1 MKRALAMSRKRLL
14 VIGAA
19 VAVLG
24 LVAFWLLPQPL
35 EVDAS
40 EVAAGRMQVTVDD
53 QGETRSHDR
62 FLLTAPVAGRLM
74 RIELHDGDEVVE
86 NQLLAQ
92 IAPLPLSAREHDEI
106 SARVASAE
114 ALQREAEQR
123 VRHADEDLGQARRE
137 LDRQQKLVKDGFIA
151 PQAAEQANNMV
162 ITALIEADAA
172 RSRARAAAAD
182 VKVARSGLVTARTDG
197 PGAGRLVQVRAPV
210 AGRILRIHDPSER
223 VVAAGSPLLTLGA
236 LERLEV
242 VVELLSSDA
251 VKIRAG
257 MPVLVEGWGG
267 NKTLRAK
274 VRLVEPFAAT
284 KVSALGIEEKRT
296 NVIADF
302 VDPPGMLGD
311 GFRITARIVTWQVDK
326 TLKAPSS
333 ALFSCED
340 GWCVFAIED
349 GRARRRSIEVGHR
362 NPLEAEVLKGL
373 DAGQLVI
380 RHPGNQVQEGMR
392 VRVRP

>member
-1 MKRALAMSRKRLL
+1 MKQDLAMSWKRIL
-14 VIGAA
+14 VVAA
-19 VAVLG
+19 VMSVLG

-40 EVAAGRMQVTVDD
+40 EIVAGPMQVTVDD
-53 QGETRSHDR
+53 QGETRRHDR
-62 FLLTAPVAGRLM
+62 FVLAAPVAGRLM
-74 RIELHDGDEVVE
+74 RIDLHDGDAVVE

-123 VRHADEDLGQARRE
+123 ARHAEEDLGQARKE
-137 LDRQQKLVKDGFIA
+137 SERQQKLVKEGFIA
-151 PQAAEQANNMV
+151 PQAAEQAGNMV
-162 ITALIEADAA
+162 ITASIEADAA

-182 VKVARSGLVTARTDG
+182 VKVARSGLGAARTDG
-197 PGAGRLVQVRAPV
+197 PGAGRLVQIRAPV
-210 AGRILRIHDPSER
+210 AGRILRIQDPSER
-223 VVAAGSPLLTLGA
+223 VVGAGSPLLTLGE
-236 LERLEV
+236 LDRLEV
-242 VVELLSSDA
+242 VVELLSSEA
-251 VKIRAG
+251 VKVKAG

-267 NKTLRAK
+267 DKALRAK

-302 VDPPGMLGD
+302 VDAPGPLGD

-326 TLKAPSS
+326 ALKVPSS
-333 ALFSCED
+333 ALFSCKE

-349 GRARRRSIEVGHR
+349 GRARRRSVEVGQR
-362 NPLEAEVLKGL
+362 NPTEAEVLKGIA
-373 DAGQLVI
+373 AGQIVI
-380 RHPGNQVQEGMR
+380 RYPGNQLQEGAR
-392 VRVRP
+392 VRVRS

>member
-1 MKRALAMSRKRLL
+1 MSWKRIL
-14 VIGAA
+14 VVAA
-19 VAVLG
+19 VMSVLG

-40 EVAAGRMQVTVDD
+40 EIVAGPMQVTVDD

-62 FLLTAPVAGRLM
+62 FVLAAPVAGRLM
-74 RIELHDGDEVVE
+74 RIELHDGDAVVE

-106 SARVASAE
+106 SARIASAE

-123 VRHADEDLGQARRE
+123 ARHAEEDLGQARKE
-137 LDRQQKLVKDGFIA
+137 FERQQKLVKEGFIA
-151 PQAAEQANNMV
+151 PQAAEQAGNMV
-162 ITALIEADAA
+162 TTASIEADAA

-182 VKVARSGLVTARTDG
+182 VKVARSGLGAARTDG
-197 PGAGRLVQVRAPV
+197 PGTGRLVQIRAPV
-210 AGRILRIHDPSER
+210 AGRILRIQDPSER
-223 VVAAGSPLLTLGA
+223 VVGAGSPLLTLGE
-236 LERLEV
+236 LDRLEV
-242 VVELLSSDA
+242 VVELLSSEA
-251 VKIRAG
+251 VKVKAG

-267 NKTLRAK
+267 DKALRAK

-302 VDPPGMLGD
+302 VDAPGPLGD

-326 TLKAPSS
+326 ALKVPSS
-333 ALFSCED
+333 ALFSCKE

-349 GRARRRSIEVGHR
+349 GRARRRSVEVGQR
-362 NPLEAEVLKGL
+362 NPIYAEVLKGIA
-373 DAGQLVI
+373 AGQIVI
-380 RHPGNQVQEGMR
+380 RYPGNQLQEGAR
-392 VRVRP
+392 VRVRS

>member
-1 MKRALAMSRKRLL
+1 MKRGLAMTWKRMLAIAAALAAVGLIVL
-14 VIGAA
+14 V
-19 VAVLG
+19 
-24 LVAFWLLPQPL
+24 LLPQPL
-35 EVDAS
+35 EVDAAQI
-40 EVAAGRMQVTVDD
+40 VTGPMQVTVDD

-62 FLLTAPVAGRLM
+62 FVLTAPVAGRLM
-74 RIELHDGDEVVE
+74 RIELHDGDAVVE

-123 VRHADEDLGQARRE
+123 ARHADEDLGQARKE
-137 LDRQQKLVKDGFIA
+137 FERQQKLVKDGFIA
-151 PQAAEQANNMV
+151 PQAAEKAGNMV
-162 ITALIEADAA
+162 VTSSIEVDAA

-182 VKVARSGLVTARTDG
+182 VKVARSGLGTTRTEG
-197 PGAGRLVQVRAPV
+197 PGAGRLVRVRAPV
-210 AGRILRIHDPSER
+210 AGRILRIQDPSER
-223 VVAAGSPLLTLGA
+223 VVAAGSPLLTLGE
-236 LERLEV
+236 LDRLEV
-242 VVELLSSDA
+242 VIELLSSEA
-251 VKIRAG
+251 VRVKAG

-267 NKTLRAK
+267 DKALHAK

-302 VDPPGMLGD
+302 VDSPGPLGD
-311 GFRITARIVTWQVDK
+311 GFRITARIVTWQSDQA
-326 TLKAPSS
+326 LKVPSS
-333 ALFSCED
+333 ALFSCKD
-340 GWCVFAIED
+340 GWCLFTVED
-349 GRARRRSIEVGHR
+349 GRARRRSIDVGHR

-373 DAGQLVI
+373 QAGQVVI
-380 RHPGNQVQEGMR
+380 RYPGNQLQEGAR

>member
-182 VKVARSGLVTARTDG
+182 VTEARHGC
-197 PGAGRLVQVRAPV
+197 Q
-210 AGRILRIHDPSER
+210 
-223 VVAAGSPLLTLGA
+223 
-236 LERLEV
+236 
-242 VVELLSSDA
+242 
-251 VKIRAG
+251 
-257 MPVLVEGWGG
+257 
-267 NKTLRAK
+267 LRAK
-274 VRLVEPFAAT
+274 Q
-284 KVSALGIEEKRT
+284 
-296 NVIADF
+296 
-302 VDPPGMLGD
+302 
-311 GFRITARIVTWQVDK
+311 GFT
-326 TLKAPSS
+326 
-333 ALFSCED
+333 
-340 GWCVFAIED
+340 
-349 GRARRRSIEVGHR
+349 RRRC
-362 NPLEAEVLKGL
+362 
-373 DAGQLVI
+373 D
-380 RHPGNQVQEGMR
+380 
-392 VRVRP
+392 

>member
-1 MKRALAMSRKRLL
+1 MSWKRIL
-14 VIGAA
+14 VVAA
-19 VAVLG
+19 VMSVLG

-40 EVAAGRMQVTVDD
+40 EIVAGPMQVTVDD

-62 FLLTAPVAGRLM
+62 FVLAAPVAGRLM
-74 RIELHDGDEVVE
+74 RIELHDGDAVVE

-106 SARVASAE
+106 SARIASAE

-123 VRHADEDLGQARRE
+123 ARHAEEDLGQARKE
-137 LDRQQKLVKDGFIA
+137 FERQQKLVKEGFIA
-151 PQAAEQANNMV
+151 PQAAEQAGNMV
-162 ITALIEADAA
+162 TTASIEADAA

-182 VKVARSGLVTARTDG
+182 VKVARSGLGAARTDG
-197 PGAGRLVQVRAPV
+197 PGAGRLVQIRAPV
-210 AGRILRIHDPSER
+210 AGRILRIQDPSER
-223 VVAAGSPLLTLGA
+223 VVGAGSPLLTLGE
-236 LERLEV
+236 LDRLEV
-242 VVELLSSDA
+242 VVELLSSEA
-251 VKIRAG
+251 VKVKAG

-267 NKTLRAK
+267 DKALRAK

-302 VDPPGMLGD
+302 VDAPGPLGD

-326 TLKAPSS
+326 ALKVPSS
-333 ALFSCED
+333 ALFSCKE

-349 GRARRRSIEVGHR
+349 GRARRRSVEVGQR
-362 NPLEAEVLKGL
+362 NPIDAEVLKGIA
-373 DAGQLVI
+373 AGQIVI
-380 RHPGNQVQEGMR
+380 RYPGNQLQEGAR
-392 VRVRP
+392 VRVRS